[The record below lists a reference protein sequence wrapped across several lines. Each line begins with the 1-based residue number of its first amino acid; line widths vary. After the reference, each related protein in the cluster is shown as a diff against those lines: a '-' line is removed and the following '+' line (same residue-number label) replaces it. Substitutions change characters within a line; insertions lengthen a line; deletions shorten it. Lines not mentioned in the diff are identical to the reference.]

1 MKWERRLRARPRR
14 MFRRPRQIDITATV
28 LPAYSDTHEGS
39 LAKKESIGLGHGHCN
54 VFENSCTWRTYYAA
68 SKFRPSNE
76 STARRSRPQKERP
89 TLVAPAT
96 QLSCCVIFSNS
107 RGTRLTF
114 ISVVGNKYLYLFP
127 LRCWCVLVKS
137 EVLEC
142 LSFATTLDNFLPSFY
157 LCW

>member
-1 MKWERRLRARPRR
+1 MSCEVGTAFACSPARR

-54 VFENSCTWRTYYAA
+54 VFENSCTWRTYYAP

-89 TLVAPAT
+89 TLVAPH
-96 QLSCCVIFSNS
+96 
-107 RGTRLTF
+107 
-114 ISVVGNKYLYLFP
+114 
-127 LRCWCVLVKS
+127 
-137 EVLEC
+137 
-142 LSFATTLDNFLPSFY
+142 NFLAASSPLILVEPDCMDTQRAHIHNCRVVAKHNFLLLARLAVPVSRRSSPF
-157 LCW
+157 